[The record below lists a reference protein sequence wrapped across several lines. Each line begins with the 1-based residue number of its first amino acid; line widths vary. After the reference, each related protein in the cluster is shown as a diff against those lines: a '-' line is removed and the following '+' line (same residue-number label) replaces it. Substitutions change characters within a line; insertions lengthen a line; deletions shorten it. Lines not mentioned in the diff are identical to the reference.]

1 MELRKV
7 LEIFNYKGDMWY
19 INPYVEN
26 GKIVR
31 NTTYKVKTN
40 RQTGWGS
47 YTFDSSWGKGNYY
60 LGNYREKVT
69 DKDEINT
76 SIRVFTT
83 IKEAKD
89 ALAEF
94 EKQYAYKINDSADK
108 EIARLEREK
117 AEIDRKIEKLKK
129 TKERAF
135 KNISTSFIKKS

>member
-19 INPYVEN
+19 INPYIEN

-31 NTTYKVKTN
+31 NTTYKVKSN
-40 RQTGWGS
+40 RQTSWGA
-47 YTFDSSWGKGNYY
+47 YTFDSSWGKGKYY
-60 LGNYREKVT
+60 QCNYREKVT

-76 SIRVFTT
+76 NIRVFTT

-117 AEIDRKIEKLKK
+117 AEIDKKIEELKK

>member
-7 LEIFNYKGDMWY
+7 LEIFSYKGDMWY
-19 INPYVEN
+19 INPYIEN

-31 NTTYKVKTN
+31 NTTYKVKSN

-47 YTFDSSWGKGNYY
+47 YTFDSSWGKGKYY
-60 LGNYREKVT
+60 QGNYHEKVT

-76 SIRVFTT
+76 NIRVFTT

-117 AEIDRKIEKLKK
+117 AEIDKKIEELKK